1 MAFAVRPPRSALV
14 TGKLRLSGHRAS
26 AGTGARAQ
34 HGGTVI
40 RGGKGKELKFSLN
53 WQNGGGLRLEN
64 GMGGSREEDLEQKCG
79 LSAELKAEG
88 AHRVFLLKV
97 CLRSPKAV
105 ERTARQ
111 TVSVWGTSG
120 TSSAPNSSIMGLRT
134 AALQSVV
141 LVRTQPAPPIATR
154 AHAASCGDPPVEC
167 WPPHSSPPCGN
178 AHLQTTTLA
187 NELPV
192 RQCPHL
198 NRKSGC
204 LHRALCCSAL
214 V

>member
-40 RGGKGKELKFSLN
+40 KRGGRGKELKFSLN
-53 WQNGGGLRLEN
+53 WQKGGGLRLEN

-79 LSAELKAEG
+79 LSTELKAEG

-105 ERTARQ
+105 ERTAFQLADGSEDCEANGQRLGYQ
-111 TVSVWGTSG
+111 RDELCAQFVHHGVAHSCIAVCRACKDSASPTHSYPGT
-120 TSSAPNSSIMGLRT
+120 
-134 AALQSVV
+134 
-141 LVRTQPAPPIATR
+141 
-154 AHAASCGDPPVEC
+154 CG
-167 WPPHSSPPCGN
+167 
-178 AHLQTTTLA
+178 
-187 NELPV
+187 ELW
-192 RQCPHL
+192 
-198 NRKSGC
+198 
-204 LHRALCCSAL
+204 
-214 V
+214 